1 MGLYYGT
8 FTQLTHLW

>member
-1 MGLYYGT
+1 MGLCYGT